1 MPTGLPKLIA
11 LLRQTGG
18 GLSDDRLLARFV
30 ANRDEGAFA
39 ALVRRHGPMVWG
51 VCRRVL
57 GHHHDA
63 EDAFQ
68 AAFLVL
74 AQKAAAVRP
83 GAALGPWLYG
93 VAHKVALKAAAAVR
107 RRSRE
112 RQAKDMP
119 HPAVAPADVPDW
131 RPLLD
136 RELGRLSARYRA
148 AVVLC
153 DLEGQSR
160 NEAALRLGV
169 PERTLA
175 SRLTRAHALLAK
187 RLRGRGVT
195 LAGAALAVWLAADA
209 AAEVPAALACS
220 TARVAALVAAG
231 HLAGASAAPVV
242 LMKGVMRAMLMRK
255 LKLVALAVT
264 ATAALGVV
272 GLASRTGEEVRAQ
285 DAGTPAAR
293 AGGKPAS
300 ELEALRREVEDLRAT
315 VRVLL
320 KEIQALQRGAA
331 AGPRK
336 ADTGK
341 RVGDGG
347 PYGLDFV
354 DPRKTGSADTG
365 TPKGASIEYRNADMV
380 PGTKKS
386 YPNAY
391 GQGAKYPEASYPPGA
406 IPKSGGT
413 ERGGQG
419 RAHDPNLTGAAAE
432 VEDALQALRRAG
444 DPESRRRA
452 AEALER
458 ATWRIRERYA
468 PTTPQKKSP

>member
-1 MPTGLPKLIA
+1 VLTGLPKLIA
-11 LLRQTGG
+11 LLRQTDG

-30 ANRDEGAFA
+30 AHRDEDAFA
-39 ALVRRHGPMVWG
+39 ALVRRHGAMVWCL
-51 VCRRVL
+51 CRRVL
-57 GHHHDA
+57 GHHQDA

-93 VAHKVALKAAAAVR
+93 VAHKVALKAAATVR

-112 RQAKDMP
+112 RQVEDMP
-119 HPAVAPADVPDW
+119 HPAVGPAGVPDW

-136 RELGRLSARYRA
+136 RELGRLSERYRA

-153 DLEGQSR
+153 DLEGHSR
-160 NEAALRLGV
+160 KAASLRLGI

-175 SRLTRAHALLAK
+175 SRLTRAHALLAR
-187 RLRGRGVT
+187 RLRGRGVA
-195 LAGAALAVWLAADA
+195 LPVAALAVALAADA
-209 AAEVPAALACS
+209 TAFQVPESLARS

-231 HLAGASAAPVV
+231 NLAGAEAAPVL

-255 LKLVALAVT
+255 LKVVVVALVATSVF
-264 ATAALGVV
+264 GVI

-285 DAGTPAAR
+285 DTSAPATR
-293 AGGKPAS
+293 TSSKPAS
-300 ELEALRREVEDLRAT
+300 ELETLRRENEDLRAT

-320 KEIQALQRGAA
+320 KEIQVLQRGSD

-336 ADTGK
+336 TDTGK
-341 RVGDGG
+341 GLGDRVQ
-347 PYGLDFV
+347 YGSVEYNLPKKETV
-354 DPRKTGSADTG
+354 ADPGARGSDRYGYG
-365 TPKGASIEYRNADMV
+365 TSYV
-380 PGTKKS
+380 PS
-386 YPNAY
+386 
-391 GQGAKYPEASYPPGA
+391 GAKKPSSDSPSQSDKHPVPEHSSKTPPR
-406 IPKSGGT
+406 SGDKD
-413 ERGGQG
+413 RGGSE
-419 RAHDPNLTGAAAE
+419 RSSDPNLIGAARE

-452 AEALER
+452 AEALDR
-458 ATWRIRERYA
+458 ATRRLRDRYA
-468 PTTPQKKSP
+468 PTTPKE